1 MPNRPEKQIEI
12 KLTSAQ
18 TAHIFRQGGL
28 KYPVLRMGLTE
39 LRKASLIA
47 VAAAEESL
55 PVTQSAIEQMWKP
68 GQNSGQGSESFT
80 IDVSL
85 TSKQKE
91 QIRQAT
97 GKNFSSLRIVPD
109 DIPTLFKETWDTRA
123 PIRRVGRTLVIKRA
137 DETYETSDTDR
148 IINLPLAENSMQNVF
163 GTGRH
168 PTTQLALI
176 LLEEYVESGDRVLDL
191 GTGSGILGVAAARLG
206 ASEVLAL
213 DTEGTAVVVAQDTV
227 AVNDLANKVEVRQ
240 GSIES
245 AAPAYDVVIVNI
257 WPNVIIRLAPDLA
270 TIVRQAGVLFCG
282 GLVAARA
289 KDIANA
295 ICAEGFSLE
304 KQRSQEAWLGMV
316 FRKL

>member
-1 MPNRPEKQIEI
+1 MPLIEL
-12 KLTSAQ
+12 KLLA
-18 TAHIFRQGGL
+18 
-28 KYPVLRMGLTE
+28 M
-39 LRKASLIA
+39 
-47 VAAAEESL
+47 VAAKAGTETL
-55 PVTQSAIEQMWKP
+55 PVTLTAIQQAYKP

-80 IDVSL
+80 IEVSL
-85 TSKQKE
+85 TSEQKE
-91 QIRQAT
+91 QLRQAT
-97 GKNFSSLRIVPD
+97 GTNISFLRIVAD
-109 DIPTLFKETWDTRA
+109 DLAPSFEETWDDTR
-123 PIRRVGRTLVIKRA
+123 PIHVGRTMVIKRA
-137 DETYETSDTDR
+137 DKADETPYPNH
-148 IINLPLAENSMQNVF
+148 IIELPSGDNSGQDVF

-191 GTGSGILGVAAARLG
+191 GTGSGILAVAAARLG

-213 DTEGTAVVVAQDTV
+213 DTEEAAVVVAQDTV

-245 AAPAYDVVIVNI
+245 ATPPYDVVIANI

-304 KQRSQEAWLGMV
+304 KQRSQNRWLGMA
-316 FRKL
+316 FRKF